1 MKKTEKSANGTSFHD
16 VKITTS
22 INDLTRLLGEP
33 TYVGDFSEDKVTVEW
48 VCETEEGEVVTIYDW
63 KEYRWIDKD
72 EKIEFHIGGRSKF
85 ITLDAKDELD
95 YLMRTYFSIKIK

>member
-1 MKKTEKSANGTSFHD
+1 MKKTEKSADGTSFHD

-48 VCETEEGEVVTIYDW
+48 ICETEEGEVVTIYDW
-63 KEYRWIDKD
+63 KEYRSIGKD
-72 EKIEFHIGGRSKF
+72 EKIEFHLGGQRK
-85 ITLDAKDELD
+85 IHTLNGKEELVK
-95 YLMRTYFSIKIK
+95 LLNK